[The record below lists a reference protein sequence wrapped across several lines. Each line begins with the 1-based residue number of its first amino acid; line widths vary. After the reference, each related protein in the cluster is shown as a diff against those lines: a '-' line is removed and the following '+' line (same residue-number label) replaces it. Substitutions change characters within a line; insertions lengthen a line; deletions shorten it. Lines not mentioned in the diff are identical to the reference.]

1 MTLWLGVL
9 KQIFSDGSKININ
22 EDLYDYYKDQ
32 GYALNDNDFPAD
44 DEHSEDTEQNNAKYD
59 PDQYNESD
67 FDFEEDDS
75 DSDYSEI

>member
-1 MTLWLGVL
+1 M
-9 KQIFSDGSKININ
+9 
-22 EDLYDYYKDQ
+22 
-32 GYALNDNDFPAD
+32 LNDDDILAD